1 MKAGCDLEDT
11 SFSDNAYSKLK
22 TSLDRG
28 MCFLLPSIH
37 RID

>member
-11 SFSDNAYSKLK
+11 SYSDNAYSKLK

-28 MCFLLPSIH
+28 IFLMLYSMH
-37 RID
+37 